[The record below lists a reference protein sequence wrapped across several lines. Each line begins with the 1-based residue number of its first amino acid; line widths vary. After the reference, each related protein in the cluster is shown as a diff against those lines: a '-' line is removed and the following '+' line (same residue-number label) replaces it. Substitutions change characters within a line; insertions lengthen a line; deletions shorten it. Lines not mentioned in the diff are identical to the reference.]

1 MVKDDVTMKITR
13 LGNTFAALAGGVDVR
28 HPLCAAEVDAIEH
41 ALAQEGV
48 LVFRAMPMNDDQQQ
62 ALIERFGP
70 PSEVKLEELKTAK
83 SAHPHFFDVSTVED
97 DGGKLD
103 PNSARGMYLRANLL
117 WHTDG
122 SQAQPPIR
130 LTALSARRL
139 PAVPPDTEYAD
150 MRAAYDALSAARKAE
165 IDGMKVEHSIFYSRS
180 KMGMKVADWA
190 EDAFKKRPPVV
201 HPLVRTNPL
210 TGRKSLYLASH
221 ASHIIGL
228 PVDTGR
234 ALIEELTEHATQRCF
249 VYAHKWAPDDL
260 VMWDDR
266 WTMHRATPYDGD
278 DARVLRWSGVLELE
292 PV

>member
-1 MVKDDVTMKITR
+1 
-13 LGNTFAALAGGVDVR
+13 
-28 HPLCAAEVDAIEH
+28 
-41 ALAQEGV
+41 
-48 LVFRAMPMNDDQQQ
+48 
-62 ALIERFGP
+62 
-70 PSEVKLEELKTAK
+70 
-83 SAHPHFFDVSTVED
+83 
-97 DGGKLD
+97 
-103 PNSARGMYLRANLL
+103 
-117 WHTDG
+117 
-122 SQAQPPIR
+122 
-130 LTALSARRL
+130 
-139 PAVPPDTEYAD
+139 
-150 MRAAYDALSAARKAE
+150 MRAAYDALSAARKAG

-180 KMGMKVADWA
+180 KMGMKMADWT

-234 ALIEELTEHATQRCF
+234 ALIEELTEHATQRRF
-249 VYAHKWAPDDL
+249 VYAHKWAPDDF

>member
-1 MVKDDVTMKITR
+1 MKITR
-13 LGNTFAALAGGVDVR
+13 LGNTFAAQADDIDPRQPLTVDQ
-28 HPLCAAEVDAIEH
+28 VDGIEQ
-41 ALAQEGV
+41 ALAREGV
-48 LVFRAMPMNDDQQQ
+48 LVFRDMPLNDDQQQ
-62 ALIERFGP
+62 AFIERFGP
-70 PSEVKLEELKTAK
+70 PSQVKLEELKTAK

-150 MRAAYDALSAARKAE
+150 MRAAYDALSPARKAE
-165 IDGMKVEHSIFYSRS
+165 IEEMTVEHSIFYSRS
-180 KMGMKVADWA
+180 KMGMKMSDWT
-190 EDAFKKRPPVV
+190 EDAAKKRPPVV
-201 HPLVRTNPL
+201 HPLIRTSPL

-228 PVDTGR
+228 PVDSGR
-234 ALIEELTEHATQRCF
+234 ALIEELTEHATQRRF
-249 VYAHKWAPDDL
+249 VYSHRWEPNDL

-278 DARVLRWSGVLELE
+278 DARVLRWSGVLELS

>member
-1 MVKDDVTMKITR
+1 MKLIR
-13 LGNTFAALAGGVDVR
+13 LGKTFAAQANDTIDPR
-28 HPLCAAEVDAIEH
+28 KPLSADEVNSIEQ

-48 LVFRAMPMNDDQQQ
+48 LVFRNTPMNDDQQQ
-62 ALIERFGP
+62 VFIERFGP
-70 PSEVKLEELKTAK
+70 PSQVKLEELKTAK

-139 PAVPPDTEYAD
+139 PRVPPDTEYAD
-150 MRAAYDALSAARKAE
+150 MRAAYDALSPARKAE
-165 IDGMKVEHSIFYSRS
+165 IEDMTVEHSIFYSRS
-180 KMGMKVADWA
+180 KMGMKMSDWA
-190 EDAFKKRPPVV
+190 ADAMKKRPPVV

-228 PVDTGR
+228 PVESGR
-234 ALIEELTEHATQRCF
+234 ALIEELTEHATQPGF
-249 VYAHKWAPDDL
+249 VYSHRWEPDDL

>member
-1 MVKDDVTMKITR
+1 MNEDTTMKITR
-13 LGNTFAALAGGVDVR
+13 LGHTFAAQVSDIDLR
-28 HPLCAAEVDAIEH
+28 QPLSSAQVDAIEQ
-41 ALAQEGV
+41 ALAEEGV
-48 LVFRAMPMNDDQQQ
+48 LVFRRMAMNDDQQQ

-70 PSEVKLEELKTAK
+70 PSQVKLEELKTAK

-139 PAVPPDTEYAD
+139 PTVPPDTEYAD
-150 MRAAYDALSAARKAE
+150 MRAAYDALSEPLKAE
-165 IDGMKVEHSIFYSRS
+165 IDAMTVEHSIFYSRS
-180 KMGMKVADWA
+180 KMGMKSSDWSA
-190 EDAFKKRPPVV
+190 EAFKKRPPVV
-201 HPLVRTNPL
+201 HPLVRTNPI

-228 PVDTGR
+228 PVETGR
-234 ALIEELTEHATQRCF
+234 ALIDELTEHATQRRF
-249 VYAHKWAPDDL
+249 VYAHKWEPEDL

-266 WTMHRATPYDGD
+266 WTMHRATPYDGSEP
-278 DARVLRWSGVLELE
+278 RILRWSGVLETE

>member
-1 MVKDDVTMKITR
+1 MKLTR
-13 LGNTFAALAGGVDVR
+13 LGNTFAAQAEDIDPRQPLTVD
-28 HPLCAAEVDAIEH
+28 EVHAIEL

-48 LVFRAMPMNDDQQQ
+48 LVFRRTPLNDDQQQ
-62 ALIERFGP
+62 TFIERFGP
-70 PSEVKLEELKTAK
+70 PSQVKLEELKTAK

-150 MRAAYDALSAARKAE
+150 MRAAYDALSPERKAE
-165 IDGMKVEHSIFYSRS
+165 IEHMSAEHSIFYSRS
-180 KMGMKVADWA
+180 KMGMKMSDWTADA
-190 EDAFKKRPPVV
+190 TTKRPPVV
-201 HPLVRTNPL
+201 HPLVRVNPL

-228 PVDTGR
+228 PVDFGR
-234 ALIEELTEHATQRCF
+234 ALIEELTAHATQQRF
-249 VYAHKWAPDDL
+249 VYSHAWEPNDL

-266 WTMHRATPYDGD
+266 WTMHRATPYNGD
-278 DARVLRWSGVLELE
+278 DARVLRWSGVLELA

>member
-1 MVKDDVTMKITR
+1 MTIKITR
-13 LGNTFAALAGGVDVR
+13 LGKTFAAQASDIDLR
-28 HPLCAAEVDAIEH
+28 QPLTTKQVDAIEH
-41 ALAQEGV
+41 AIAQEGV
-48 LVFRAMPMNDDQQQ
+48 LVFRDMPLNDDQQQ
-62 ALIERFGP
+62 VFIERFGP
-70 PSEVKLEELKTAK
+70 PSQVKLEELKTAK

-139 PAVPPDTEYAD
+139 PTVPPDTEYAD
-150 MRAAYDALSAARKAE
+150 MRAAYDALSLSRKAE
-165 IDGMKVEHSIFYSRS
+165 VENMKVEHSIFYSRS
-180 KMGMKVADWA
+180 KMGMKMSDWTADA
-190 EDAFKKRPPVV
+190 MKKRPPVV

-221 ASHIIGL
+221 ASHVIGL
-228 PVDTGR
+228 PVETGR
-234 ALIEELTEHATQRCF
+234 ALIEELTAHATQPRF
-249 VYAHKWAPDDL
+249 VYSHQWQSNDL

-278 DARVLRWSGVLELE
+278 EARVLRWSGVLELE

>member
-1 MVKDDVTMKITR
+1 MKITR
-13 LGNTFAALAGGVDVR
+13 LGNTFAARADDIDLR
-28 HPLCAAEVDAIEH
+28 RPLSIDEVDAIEH
-41 ALAQEGV
+41 ALAGEGV
-48 LVFRAMPMNDDQQQ
+48 LVFRDMPLNDDQQQ
-62 ALIERFGP
+62 AFIERFGP
-70 PSEVKLEELKTAK
+70 PSQVKLEELKTAK

-97 DGGKLD
+97 DGGKID
-103 PNSARGMYLRANLL
+103 PESARGMYLRANLL

-139 PAVPPDTEYAD
+139 PAIPPDTEYAD

-165 IDGMKVEHSIFYSRS
+165 IEKMTVEHSIFYSRS
-180 KMGMKVADWA
+180 KMGMKMSDWT

-201 HPLVRTNPL
+201 HPLVRTHPL

-228 PVDTGR
+228 PLETGR
-234 ALIEELTEHATQRCF
+234 ALIEELTEHATQSRF
-249 VYAHKWAPDDL
+249 VYSHAWKPNDL

-266 WTMHRATPYDGD
+266 WTMHRATPYSGD
-278 DARVLRWSGVLELE
+278 DARVLRWSGVLELA

>member
-1 MVKDDVTMKITR
+1 MTIKITR
-13 LGNTFAALAGGVDVR
+13 LGKTFAAQASDIDLR
-28 HPLCAAEVDAIEH
+28 QPLTATQVDAIEH
-41 ALAQEGV
+41 AIAQEGV
-48 LVFRAMPMNDDQQQ
+48 LVFRDMPLNDDQQQ
-62 ALIERFGP
+62 VFIERFGP
-70 PSEVKLEELKTAK
+70 PSQVKLEELKTAK

-139 PAVPPDTEYAD
+139 PTVPPDTEYAD
-150 MRAAYDALSAARKAE
+150 MRAAYDALSPSRKAE
-165 IDGMKVEHSIFYSRS
+165 VENMKVEHSIFYSRS
-180 KMGMKVADWA
+180 KMGMKMSDWTADA
-190 EDAFKKRPPVV
+190 MKKRPPVV

-221 ASHIIGL
+221 ASHVIGL
-228 PVDTGR
+228 PLETGR
-234 ALIEELTEHATQRCF
+234 ALIEELTGHATQPRF
-249 VYAHKWAPDDL
+249 VYSHQWQPDDL

-278 DARVLRWSGVLELE
+278 EARVLRWSGVLELE